1 MFSLDDLK
9 LPQCFLPEGCEDL
22 LWFHPLEK
30 DFNDVFSIL
39 KVKKYERLLIE
50 DGQRTVRN
58 LPSIARDPK
67 RPPILEFNFLVS
79 SLDFDIESGK
89 SASMQAIMSTI

>member
-1 MFSLDDLK
+1 M
-9 LPQCFLPEGCEDL
+9 
-22 LWFHPLEK
+22 
-30 DFNDVFSIL
+30 DFNEVLSIL

-67 RPPILEFNFLVS
+67 RPPIIEFSFLVS

-89 SASMQAIMSTI
+89 SASMQAIMSTIQSLYFLGKITHLISQK